1 MSDIDSPSL
10 PDFEKTEPL
19 PLDELNRQAKIDHE
33 FGILRK
39 HHARIADSIQLFWGY
54 PECDEFIQKLLFN
67 PGDEF
72 VRARAGFKP
81 EVLEA
86 IMNLSSLHVA
96 GPKTGRPL
104 P

>member
-1 MSDIDSPSL
+1 MSDIDSLPS
-10 PDFEKTEPL
+10 PEFGKTDPV
-19 PLDELNRQAKIDHE
+19 PLDDLNRQAKIDHE

-39 HHARIADSIQLFWGY
+39 HHARIADSIQLFWGH
-54 PECDEFIQKLLFN
+54 PECDEFIQKLVFN
-67 PGDEF
+67 AEDEF

-86 IMNLSSLHVA
+86 IMNLSSLHVIS
-96 GPKTGRPL
+96 PKTGRPL